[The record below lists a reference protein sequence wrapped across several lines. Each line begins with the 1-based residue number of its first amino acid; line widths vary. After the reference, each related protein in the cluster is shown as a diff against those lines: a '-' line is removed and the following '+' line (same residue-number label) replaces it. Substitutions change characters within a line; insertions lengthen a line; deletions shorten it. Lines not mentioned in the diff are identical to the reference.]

1 MLIKG
6 SELRKIIRE
15 ELSRS
20 GGYRLSEAV
29 TKEEK
34 IRAIQKIVGAKETG
48 VWTSALNSALAKY
61 LGPEGAMH
69 VVLDGSWSP
78 EMDAT
83 YEKIFGDWKTYG
95 PMIQSLD
102 NKPVG
107 YYQGTL
113 TGLIKFLGDVVEL
126 RSSEPGP
133 DMGATSRALALYNAT
148 FGRQADDSLS
158 SSAGD
163 LAVALKDI
171 VPGDKADEEP
181 TSSLRS
187 GDKSSTSNV
196 ALTINP
202 SIQQDANAA
211 TVQFLKVAYDALGDE
226 GRQLLS
232 TAVNNP
238 NSSVLDA
245 IKKIT
250 PEEIKNNPAETL
262 RKIIYSKGDQPR
274 RPIPE
279 HFRRRR

>member
-78 EMDAT
+78 GMDAT

-187 GDKSSTSNV
+187 GDKGSTSNV

-211 TVQFLKVAYDALGDE
+211 TVQFLKVAYDALGDK

-274 RPIPE
+274 SSIPE